1 MLEIK
6 NETSEKINL
15 LNRLKVIVMNQLHD
29 INRKFFWKIFFKEQW
44 KDSLFFFFFTVL
56 QISLMYSLME
66 DNWILI
72 SNSAFN
78 LLQYVVLV
86 EVYEENLASHRSVV
100 TKRGVV

>member
-1 MLEIK
+1 
-6 NETSEKINL
+6 
-15 LNRLKVIVMNQLHD
+15 MNQLHD
-29 INRKFFWKIFFKEQW
+29 INRKFLWKIFFKKQW
-44 KDSLFFFFFTVL
+44 KESLFFFTVL

-100 TKRGVV
+100 TKRGVF